1 MDEEFKKTNIAV
13 TRLEKMM
20 RLFANVITILFLSL
34 SSAFA
39 EPKSITVEGSTPVT
53 GELSENTLK
62 SRALV
67 DALRK
72 VFFNISPVLDS
83 FTLIENGV
91 VRLDQIEAKA
101 KIKLLNLEILSSV
114 YKAKHYSLKVLILYT
129 DVSGEPDDSQCN
141 SVSAGQIPTEVR
153 IFQEHGT
160 QPFWLFFDE
169 SEFKKVL
176 PISYQKN
183 NLVPKPTK
191 NSAAEVDDYYTLTK
205 RRTNNKDLPSYF
217 GTEVIIR
224 IETMQTRSLIKKGL
238 HLKLLLTAKTK
249 RQNDII
255 AISTEHI
262 DVGSNAMML
271 EFDQSSITRANFTE
285 VKKYLESKFGQFLK
299 KHVQKLNCVSF
310 SPRVNLKSGVYN
322 IDYGYADGFK
332 KGDIFVSN
340 NHKLVKAF
348 YIIDDIEEYSA
359 KLKAISQEPSQQL
372 TPGDTLQLI
381 RGSS

>member
-160 QPFWLFFDE
+160 QPFWLFFNE

-176 PISYQKN
+176 PTSYQKN

-205 RRTNNKDLPSYF
+205 RRTNNKDLP
-217 GTEVIIR
+217 
-224 IETMQTRSLIKKGL
+224 
-238 HLKLLLTAKTK
+238 
-249 RQNDII
+249 
-255 AISTEHI
+255 
-262 DVGSNAMML
+262 
-271 EFDQSSITRANFTE
+271 
-285 VKKYLESKFGQFLK
+285 
-299 KHVQKLNCVSF
+299 
-310 SPRVNLKSGVYN
+310 
-322 IDYGYADGFK
+322 
-332 KGDIFVSN
+332 
-340 NHKLVKAF
+340 
-348 YIIDDIEEYSA
+348 
-359 KLKAISQEPSQQL
+359 
-372 TPGDTLQLI
+372 
-381 RGSS
+381 